1 MVVGVCTGPMG
12 PWGSQGGHWG
22 LGLMVPWESQG
33 GALGAGPH
41 GPLGSQGGHWGPGLM
56 APWGSQGDTG
66 GRASWA
72 LGDPR
77 GALANAY
84 HSSEKPRS
92 GPKKGI
98 LPT

>member
-22 LGLMVPWESQG
+22 QGLMGPWG
-33 GALGAGPH
+33 T
-41 GPLGSQGGHWGPGLM
+41 QGGHWGPGLIG
-56 APWGSQGDTG
+56 PWGTQGDTG
-66 GRASWA
+66 GQASWA